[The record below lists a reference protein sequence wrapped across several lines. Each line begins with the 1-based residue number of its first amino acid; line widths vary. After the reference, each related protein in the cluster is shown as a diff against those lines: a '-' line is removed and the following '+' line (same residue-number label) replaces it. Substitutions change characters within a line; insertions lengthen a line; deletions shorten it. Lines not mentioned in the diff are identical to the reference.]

1 MQLEAETC
9 PAQGSAVGRQPRPPA
24 LVGPLLM
31 VRWFP
36 VLTAAEDYIQPVRLQ
51 VLPAAKPVR
60 PEGHDHLTGR
70 IVSYPPNQAQRDVDV
85 SPAIEDPQDRM
96 APCAGLL
103 EQSLGSH
110 ARLGVTCLR
119 PDRKLI
125 EPAKAALKLAL
136 QVLVAVT
143 ALLHNRSRTRSR
155 LRRIRSVASWHSS
168 LCRANTGEPSSPPR
182 YRPGPANASRYVTR
196 GHSRPSRDRG

>member
-24 LVGPLLM
+24 LVGPLLP

-96 APCAGLL
+96 APGAGLL
-103 EQSLGSH
+103 EQSFGSR
-110 ARLGVTCLR
+110 ARLGVICLR

-143 ALLHNRSRTRSR
+143 ALLH
-155 LRRIRSVASWHSS
+155 
-168 LCRANTGEPSSPPR
+168 EQE
-182 YRPGPANASRYVTR
+182 PGPGLGSGASALLRHGIAASAGRTPASPLP
-196 GHSRPSRDRG
+196 HRDTGPGPQTHPDM